1 MVTAGSAFAGLW
13 PAGLDTARYAWM
25 GLMVLA
31 GACLQGV
38 GGLGFSMFCAPVAVL
53 AFPEL
58 VPGPI
63 LALGCPLA
71 LLAGLRE
78 FRAIQWGTA
87 GYTLVGRAAGAFLA
101 TAVLQAV
108 SGPVVSVLFAVL
120 ILLGVALS
128 ISGWEVRTTPVST
141 ATAGL
146 ASGLMGTITSAG
158 GPPLAIGMQNLPPAP
173 LRATLG
179 IVFFIGSV
187 ISLVALASVGKT
199 GVHDLLTGVLLLP
212 WMVVGFACSGP
223 IARRISR
230 RGVRNV
236 LLTLASV
243 GAFAVLATTCLH
255 SRT

>member
-1 MVTAGSAFAGLW
+1 MTGASVFAALW
-13 PAGLDTARYAWM
+13 PAGLDGARYAQM

-78 FRAIQWGTA
+78 FSAIQWGTA

-101 TAVLQAV
+101 TAVLQVV
-108 SGPVVSVLFAVL
+108 SGPAVSVLFAIL
-120 ILLGVALS
+120 ILAGVALS
-128 ISGWEVRTTPVST
+128 VSGWQVRTTPVTST
-141 ATAGL
+141 TAGF
-146 ASGLMGTITSAG
+146 ASGLMGTITTAG
-158 GPPLAIGMQNLPPAP
+158 GPPLAIGMQNLQPAP

-199 GVHDLLTGVLLLP
+199 GLHDLLTSVLLLP
-212 WMVVGFACSGP
+212 WMAVGFACSGP
-223 IARRISR
+223 IARRMSR

-243 GAFAVLATTCLH
+243 GAIAVLATTYMQ